1 MASTAAPGALETVR
15 DFVNTVEI
23 DQVTDPLGPDDSL
36 AAWCE
41 RTGLCRQADDT
52 ILADLRKFREALRGV
67 LEANAGDGE
76 AAERWQALEPYIAR
90 TGYGLCISP
99 AGTPA
104 LRPLGEGADAVIA
117 AVLGI
122 AYDAIAQGTWSRLK
136 ACRKHSCRW
145 AFYDESKNGSAAWCS
160 MRVCGNRA
168 KAERRR
174 AREKSHEIR

>member
-23 DQVTDPLGPDDSL
+23 DQATDPLAAADSL
-36 AAWCE
+36 AKWCVE
-41 RTGLCRQADDT
+41 TGLCPGADEPA
-52 ILADLRKFREALRGV
+52 LAVLRRFREALRGV

-76 AAERWQALEPYIAR
+76 AAERWRELEPYTAR
-90 TGYGLCISP
+90 AGYSMYITP
-99 AGTPA
+99 AGSPA
-104 LRPLGEGADAVIA
+104 LRPLGQGADAAIA
-117 AVLGI
+117 AVLAI
-122 AYDAIAQGTWSRLK
+122 VYDAIAQGTWFRLK

-145 AFYDESKNGSAAWCS
+145 AFYDKSKNGSGAWCS

-174 AREKSHEIR
+174 AREKSHETP